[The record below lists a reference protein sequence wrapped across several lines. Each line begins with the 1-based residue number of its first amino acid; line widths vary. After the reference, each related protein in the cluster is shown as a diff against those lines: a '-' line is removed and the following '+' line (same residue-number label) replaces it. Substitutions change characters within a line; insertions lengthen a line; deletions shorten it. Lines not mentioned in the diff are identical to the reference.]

1 MNKEYIKIVASRILS
16 SLLVLFLV
24 VSFVFLIIHISPGNP
39 AHKYL
44 SPKLSSELYKEISDS
59 YNLNSS
65 LVEQYFSFVKNVF
78 SGDLGV
84 SYNYREPV
92 VSVILPYLKFTLI
105 FATLSFL
112 FQIVVSVLL
121 VYFVVHYNS
130 KRFAKYLSNLNLSLY
145 SVPVFITSVFLI
157 YFFSYQLS
165 LFPSSGLTSFNFSEL
180 NIVQKFID
188 YFRHLFLP
196 LIASSL
202 VGIPIYYKYLLDSVK
217 SNLNKIYIKNLKVIG
232 VSKKEIL
239 FKHVFPNSINS
250 VIAVA
255 GVEYG
260 ILLGGSVIVETIF
273 ALPGMGRLTM
283 SAVITRDYP
292 LIIGT
297 VLTSAI
303 IIMLVNLF
311 ADLLRVAIDKR
322 LFKGLLS

>member
-1 MNKEYIKIVASRILS
+1 MNREHLKIISSRILS
-16 SLLVLFLV
+16 SILVLFLV
-24 VSFVFLIIHISPGNP
+24 VSFVFVIIHTSPGNP

-44 SPKLSSELYKEISDS
+44 SPKLSPELYEEISES

-65 LVEQYFSFVKNVF
+65 IVEQYYSFIANVF

-92 VSVILPYLKFTLI
+92 ISVILPYLRFTII
-105 FATLSFL
+105 FATIAFI
-112 FQIVVSVLL
+112 FQIVVSFLL

-130 KRFAKYLSNLNLSLY
+130 RVLAKYLSNINLSLY
-145 SVPVFITSVFLI
+145 SIPVFITSVFLV
-157 YFFSYQLS
+157 YFFSYQLNI
-165 LFPSSGLTSFNFSEL
+165 FPSSGLTSLNFREL
-180 NIVQKFID
+180 NVFQQLWD

-202 VGIPIYYKYLLDSVK
+202 IGIPIYYKYLFDSVK
-217 SNLNKIYIKNLKVIG
+217 SNLNKLFVKNLEVIG
-232 VSKKEIL
+232 VLKKKIL

-283 SAVITRDYP
+283 SAVISRDYP

-297 VLTSAI
+297 VFASAI
-303 IIMLVNLF
+303 IIMFVNLF
-311 ADLLRVAIDKR
+311 ADLLRVVIDKR
-322 LFKGLLS
+322 LFKGLVS